1 MAMVSWCLALH
12 FFALASFLVI
22 GVLNIII
29 ANLRP
34 RIHQAHAMRQ
44 VVAFV
49 PAVDVPQAGF
59 VSRAM
64 PVVAT
69 ADII

>member
-12 FFALASFLVI
+12 FLALASFLVI
-22 GVLNIII
+22 GILNIVI
-29 ANLRP
+29 ANLRC

-49 PAVDVPQAGF
+49 TAVDVPPAGF
-59 VSRAM
+59 MSRAV
-64 PVVAT
+64 PVMTT
-69 ADII
+69 ADIR